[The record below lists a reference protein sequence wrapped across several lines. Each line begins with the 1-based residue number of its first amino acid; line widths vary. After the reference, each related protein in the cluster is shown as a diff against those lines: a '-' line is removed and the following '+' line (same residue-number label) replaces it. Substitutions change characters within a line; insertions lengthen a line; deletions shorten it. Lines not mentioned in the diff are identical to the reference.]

1 MGQDELKRTIH
12 SADTRF
18 LLVSS
23 KNSENMYKI
32 LWYTLSSSP
41 PRHCKIDVLIPGLL
55 DIPSVPSEHVVLR
68 AFKTFR
74 LPVMPLF
81 PLLLLKLCGWE
92 DHRNTAPRKII
103 NDRKDIDEVL
113 AMAVAQQARA
123 AAWLPEAFVATARA
137 RAREYVK
144 WDHNDSPKGEMAT
157 RLRISQWVTLGV
169 SDEAIL
175 QEGVQ
180 ERVRFLQERRDR
192 KATAREVREAR
203 RARHDPNTEQSV
215 AGTTATGN
223 AEAAPL
229 VQAGE
234 VTVPPPITTRPKRKE
249 WLTWLTPE
257 EQSERLERQRTKKR
271 LRKAK
276 LMGTMVPEQDDEMRE
291 LKRQENKKRKE
302 VRARMR
308 LQSV

>member
-1 MGQDELKRTIH
+1 ALRAKGIPHACLFGSAACSLYGLKHRVPRDVDLVVFNTNMGQDELKRTIH

-137 RAREYVK
+137 RAREYV
-144 WDHNDSPKGEMAT
+144 
-157 RLRISQWVTLGV
+157 
-169 SDEAIL
+169 
-175 QEGVQ
+175 
-180 ERVRFLQERRDR
+180 
-192 KATAREVREAR
+192 
-203 RARHDPNTEQSV
+203 
-215 AGTTATGN
+215 
-223 AEAAPL
+223 
-229 VQAGE
+229 
-234 VTVPPPITTRPKRKE
+234 
-249 WLTWLTPE
+249 
-257 EQSERLERQRTKKR
+257 
-271 LRKAK
+271 
-276 LMGTMVPEQDDEMRE
+276 
-291 LKRQENKKRKE
+291 
-302 VRARMR
+302 
-308 LQSV
+308 